1 MMQIRKVMTIPAIT
15 GASDASIREIAR
27 LMRDH
32 DIGLI
37 PIVLDGS
44 PVGVLTD
51 RDIVTRI
58 LPVADVPAEITA
70 AQAMSDHPVTCHMD
84 QDVAEAASIMG
95 DNQVRRLL
103 VVDHDDRLVG
113 ILSLGDIAENVS
125 EGLAGQALGEVVE
138 LR

>member
-1 MMQIRKVMTIPAIT
+1 MQIRKVMTIPAIT

-70 AQAMSDHPVTCHMD
+70 ARAMSDHPVTCHMD

>member
-1 MMQIRKVMTIPAIT
+1 MQIRKVMTIPAIT

>member
-1 MMQIRKVMTIPAIT
+1 MQIRKVMTIPAIT

-70 AQAMSDHPVTCHMD
+70 AHAMSDHPVTCHMD

-125 EGLAGQALGEVVE
+125 EELAGQALGEVVE

>member
-1 MMQIRKVMTIPAIT
+1 MQIRKVMTIPAIT

-70 AQAMSDHPVTCHMD
+70 AQTMSDHPVTCHMD

-95 DNQVRRLL
+95 DN
-103 VVDHDDRLVG
+103 
-113 ILSLGDIAENVS
+113 
-125 EGLAGQALGEVVE
+125 
-138 LR
+138 

>member
-1 MMQIRKVMTIPAIT
+1 MQIRKVMTIPAIT

-32 DIGLI
+32 DIGFI
-37 PIVLDGS
+37 PIVSDGS

-58 LPVADVPAEITA
+58 LSVADVPAEVTA
-70 AQAMSDHPVTCHMD
+70 TQAMSDHPVTCHMD

>member
-1 MMQIRKVMTIPAIT
+1 MQIRKVMTIPAIT

-138 LR
+138 LL

>member
-1 MMQIRKVMTIPAIT
+1 MQIRKVMTIPAIT

-32 DIGLI
+32 DIGFI
-37 PIVLDGS
+37 PIVSDGS

-58 LPVADVPAEITA
+58 LSVADVPAEVTA